1 MEPAYS
7 RFELPWRTTL
17 FKSACTRELPYH
29 VDMQSGRLIIDPPLA
44 GPVNMGRDEALLDTC
59 RDAALA
65 PVLRFYAWNPPTI
78 SLGYFQDYAD
88 YNALEGPVAGLAVV
102 RRTTGGGAIL
112 HDLEITYSLT
122 IPVDHPLIHRRPNR
136 LYELAHEAIIA
147 AVGNG
152 VRMLG
157 CDNSACDASSQRG
170 PFFCFARRHGLDVV
184 VEDGRGPMGIS
195 KFAGSAQRRTQ
206 TAILQHGSIM
216 LDSRYDQQ
224 PTATWSQVAG
234 ASVTFEEAAHKLAP
248 AFEAVLG
255 VSFEKSEFTA
265 EELAGADQFIQRYA
279 GEAWTIHR
287 QRK

>member
-1 MEPAYS
+1 
-7 RFELPWRTTL
+7 
-17 FKSACTRELPYH
+17 
-29 VDMQSGRLIIDPPLA
+29 MQSARLIVDPPLA
-44 GPVNMGRDEALLDTC
+44 GPVNMGRDEALLDAC
-59 RDAALA
+59 RDASCP

-78 SLGYFQDYAD
+78 SLGYFQDYAE
-88 YNALEGPVAGLAVV
+88 YEALDGPVAGLDVV

-122 IPVDHPLIHRRPNR
+122 IPIDHPLIHRRPNR
-136 LYELAHEAIIA
+136 LYELAHEAVIT

-157 CDNSACDASSQRG
+157 CDNSACDASAQRG

-184 VEDGRGPMGIS
+184 VEDGRGPLGIS

-216 LDSRYDQQ
+216 LDSRFDQQ

-234 ASVTFEEAAHKLAP
+234 AALTFDEAAKRLSP
-248 AFEAVLG
+248 AFASALG
-255 VSFEKSEFTA
+255 VKFDVGAFTDDELHVA
-265 EELAGADQFIQRYA
+265 EGFTQRNAGD
-279 GEAWTIHR
+279 AWTID
-287 QRK
+287 RKR

>member
-1 MEPAYS
+1 MPTA
-7 RFELPWRTTL
+7 
-17 FKSACTRELPYH
+17 
-29 VDMQSGRLIIDPPLA
+29 RLIIDPALA
-44 GPVNMGRDEALLDTC
+44 GPVNMGRDEALLDAC
-59 RDAALA
+59 RDASHA

-78 SLGYFQDYAD
+78 SLGYFQDYAE
-88 YNALEGPVAGLAVV
+88 YKALTGPAAGLDVV

-122 IPVDHPLIHRRPNR
+122 LPIDHPLVHRKPNR

-157 CDNSACDASSQRG
+157 CDSSACDTSAQRG

-184 VEDGRGPMGIS
+184 VEDGRGPAGIS

-216 LDSRYDQQ
+216 LDSRFDQQ

-234 ASVTFEEAAHKLAP
+234 AAITFDEAAQRLAP
-248 AFEAVLG
+248 AFEAALDM
-255 VSFEKSEFTA
+255 SFEVGKFAEDELIAAEAFT
-265 EELAGADQFIQRYA
+265 QRYA
-279 GEAWTIHR
+279 GAAWTIE
-287 QRK
+287 RKR

>member
-1 MEPAYS
+1 
-7 RFELPWRTTL
+7 
-17 FKSACTRELPYH
+17 
-29 VDMQSGRLIIDPPLA
+29 MQHARLIVDPPLE
-44 GPVNMGRDEALLDTC
+44 GPVNMGRDEALLAAC
-59 RDAALA
+59 RDASHA
-65 PVLRFYAWNPPTI
+65 PVLRFYAWAPPTI
-78 SLGYFQDYAD
+78 SLGYFQDYAE
-88 YNALEGPVAGLAVV
+88 YEALEGPVAGLAVV

-122 IPVDHPLIHRRPNR
+122 IPIEHPLVHRRPNR

-157 CDNSACDASSQRG
+157 CDNSACDASAQRG

-195 KFAGSAQRRTQ
+195 KFAGSAQRRTP

-216 LDSRYDQQ
+216 LDSRFDQQ

-234 ASVTFEEAAHKLAP
+234 SPVTFEAAAQRLAP
-248 AFEAVLG
+248 AFANALG
-255 VSFEKSEFTA
+255 MALDESELTS
-265 EELAGADQFIQRYA
+265 EELDAADGFSRRYA
-279 GEAWTIHR
+279 GSPWTR
-287 QRK
+287 DRVR

>member
-1 MEPAYS
+1 MKIA
-7 RFELPWRTTL
+7 
-17 FKSACTRELPYH
+17 
-29 VDMQSGRLIIDPPLA
+29 RLIVDPPLA
-44 GPVNMGRDEALLDTC
+44 GPVNMGRDEALLDAC
-59 RDAALA
+59 RNEDVA

-78 SLGYFQDYAD
+78 SLGYFQEYAE
-88 YNALEGPVAGLAVV
+88 YQALEGPVAGLDVV

-122 IPVDHPLIHRRPNR
+122 IPIDHPLVHRKPNR

-157 CDNSACDASSQRG
+157 CDNSACDASAQRG

-184 VEDGRGPMGIS
+184 LEDGRGPMGIS

-224 PTATWSQVAG
+224 PTATWKQAEGRDVSFDDA
-234 ASVTFEEAAHKLAP
+234 TRRLTP
-248 AFEAVLG
+248 AFAESLEL
-255 VSFEKSEFTA
+255 SFDVGEFSAAELDAA
-265 EELAGADQFIQRYA
+265 EEFAQRYA
-279 GEAWTIHR
+279 GSAWTIE
-287 QRK
+287 RKR